1 MKWRSGRDG
10 LNFICRTNFK
20 CIFGLIS
27 RWAEERKLT
36 YMLFPIRTNYFYFN
50 CGVFFRLSD
59 SLEPPFTGSA
69 ISIIRK
75 SVFLEAWSGPTIE
88 FLSQML
94 PPISLRS
101 ENNGSCH

>member
-36 YMLFPIRTNYFYFN
+36 YMLFPIRANYFYFN

-101 ENNGSCH
+101 ENNGS